1 MAKHVLLNNVE
12 HADLRIVTT
21 RSAACGDDVMYAITF
36 PWEFRSL
43 QAHYPIVFRKRP
55 DTGEFQPIV
64 LFGFEPR
71 ENLFLTP
78 DGWDAAYVPLT
89 IERQPFLIGMQAAQ
103 DGPEPV
109 VHIDMDSPRI
119 SQTEGEAVFL
129 AHGGISKFLDRINS
143 VLNTIHQGMENTP
156 SFVTA
161 LLEFDLIESFVLDVG
176 LKDGSQNRL
185 AGFYTINEER
195 LNDLAGPALE
205 KLNTGGHLLPTYM
218 AIASLSN
225 IRDLIDRRNRRIG
238 Q

>member
-21 RSAACGDDVMYAITF
+21 RSAAYGDDVMYAITF

-55 DTGEFQPIV
+55 DTGEFQPIA

-71 ENLFLTP
+71 ENLFLTS
-78 DGWDAAYVPLT
+78 DGWDVAYLPLT

-103 DGPEPV
+103 DGAQPV

-129 AHGGISKFLDRINS
+129 AHGGISQFLDRINS
-143 VLNTIHQGMENTP
+143 VLHTIHQGIENTP
-156 SFVTA
+156 AFVAA

-185 AGFYTINEER
+185 AGFYTINEDQ

-205 KLNTGGHLLPTYM
+205 KLNRGGHLLPTYM

-225 IRDLIDRRNRRIG
+225 IRDLIDRRNRRLG